1 MTAAGPGDRPLF
13 AACLPGLE
21 PLLAHEVTALGAVPE
36 VRGGGVSFVGDRRL
50 VMAANLRLGTASH
63 VLLRCAEFACRALGE
78 LERKA
83 ADLPWAQW
91 LRPDVALEVRATA
104 RRSRVY
110 HTKAIEE
117 RIGAAIARSLGAAPP
132 PALAE
137 EGAPCAR
144 VAVRFDT
151 DRCSISLDTATS
163 PLHRRGYRLQTAK
176 APLREDIAHALVLAS
191 RWRPGTALLDPFC
204 GSGTVAIEAAMIAL
218 GIPPGHLRPPALAH
232 TALWDASDWQAVLAA
247 VPPAPDHGCAR
258 ISASDRDAGA
268 IAAAQ
273 GNAQR
278 AGVSAALE
286 LRCCAF
292 AAHPWL
298 TDSASAPPEGVLVT
312 NPPFGL
318 RVQGGKGLVPLYQTI
333 GHRLGRLGPKWRLA
347 LLAADPRLARRT
359 GVELRVAFTTD
370 HGGLAVTALVSE
382 PAS

>member
-1 MTAAGPGDRPLF
+1 
-13 AACLPGLE
+13 
-21 PLLAHEVTALGAVPE
+21 
-36 VRGGGVSFVGDRRL
+36 
-50 VMAANLRLGTASH
+50 
-63 VLLRCAEFACRALGE
+63 
-78 LERKA
+78 
-83 ADLPWAQW
+83 
-91 LRPDVALEVRATA
+91 
-104 RRSRVY
+104 
-110 HTKAIEE
+110 
-117 RIGAAIARSLGAAPP
+117 
-132 PALAE
+132 
-137 EGAPCAR
+137 
-144 VAVRFDT
+144 
-151 DRCSISLDTATS
+151 
-163 PLHRRGYRLQTAK
+163 
-176 APLREDIAHALVLAS
+176 
-191 RWRPGTALLDPFC
+191 
-204 GSGTVAIEAAMIAL
+204 MIAL

-247 VPPAPDHGCAR
+247 VPPAPDHDCAR

-333 GHRLGRLGPKWRLA
+333 GHRLERLGPKWRLA